1 MIRFLGGKK
10 RDTRTYQ
17 CSVAAVTFVC
27 VVGVFCG
34 VRYLVKNVAQR
45 CQNGG
50 ASQVVLP
57 ASWHSVGGCGVGGG
71 SVSGGASVRWV
82 GRGVPGALVDMEA
95 RYSRSLS
102 SAVGGGML
110 LRRTHTIPLT
120 LGFHPT
126 ALDMTLQLP
135 LQYKEEIIADESDEY
150 EKAAI
155 PVSGIGD
162 LSLSFSRALGMSGQ
176 THLNV
181 ALTLPT
187 GKADIYDFT
196 HQLLVSDMQTGS
208 GVISVNAGIE
218 HTLNFGW
225 GVVMLGGSYSTGLL
239 YMRTIDAMW
248 DYELERAES
257 EKKKLEWAHDGAVSY
272 VNDKGVRR
280 SDNIGVHCYAGIK
293 KDKMMHSFGVLPSF
307 PLTAFP
313 FVEESGEFIE
323 YEMVNRY
330 FFSPG
335 FNEVPPSSDKPE
347 MLESLHDSV
356 ETTDKYES
364 PGDSVT
370 YVMHKADTEW
380 VAEKRIARTDKEH
393 VTLTMSYGLEL
404 SDIGLP
410 FPLFLSLSAPLV
422 FDFENGVGVSGFS
435 AGLGITYMVW

>member
-1 MIRFLGGKK
+1 MSEVSIFLKQGKHHRK
-10 RDTRTYQ
+10 SSI
-17 CSVAAVTFVC
+17 CAGVVLSVVTI
-27 VVGVFCG
+27 CG
-34 VRYLVKNVAQR
+34 VVLIGEGIGKSLKEVSEEYVVAT
-45 CQNGG
+45 
-50 ASQVVLP
+50 P
-57 ASWHSVGGCGVGGG
+57 WHSVGGCGVGGG

-110 LRRTHTIPLT
+110 LRRTHTIPVT

-126 ALDMTLQLP
+126 VLDMTLQLP

-162 LSLSFSRALGMSGQ
+162 FSLSFSRALGMSGQ

-181 ALTLPT
+181 GLTLPT
-187 GKADIYDFT
+187 GKADIYGFT
-196 HQLLVSDMQTGS
+196 HRLLVSDMQTGS
-208 GVISVNAGIE
+208 GVMGVNAGFE

-239 YMRTIDAMW
+239 YMHTTDAIW
-248 DYELERAES
+248 DYDLERAES

-280 SDNIGVHCYAGIK
+280 SDNIGLHFYAGIK
-293 KDKMMHSFGVLPSF
+293 QDNMMHSFGVLPSY
-307 PLTAFP
+307 PLTALP
-313 FVEESGEFIE
+313 FVEESGEYVE
-323 YEMVNRY
+323 YETVNRF

-335 FNEVPPSSDKPE
+335 FNGTGPSPDKSQI
-347 MLESLHDSV
+347 LESLHDSV
-356 ETTDKYES
+356 ETSDIYES

-370 YVMHKADTEW
+370 YVVHKADTEW
-380 VAEKRIARTDKEH
+380 VAEKRVTRTDKEH
-393 VTLTMSYGLEL
+393 VTFTMSYGLEL

-435 AGLGITYMVW
+435 AGMGVKYMLW